1 MPKYDN
7 NLLVIGAG
15 SGGLIAALVAATLRA
30 KVTLIERHKMG
41 GDCLNTGCV
50 PSKSLLAAAK
60 AAHIM
65 RHGADYGLQSVEPRV
80 DFAAVMDRVQQ
91 AIATIEPKDSVE
103 RYSSL
108 GVNCIIG
115 DAELVDAHHVRVNG
129 EVHSARC
136 IVLATGGTPF
146 VPPLPGL
153 DSITPLTSDTVW
165 ELREQP
171 KRLVIVGGGPIGS
184 ELAQAFA
191 RLGTEVTI
199 VQKADRIMERE
210 DPDVSAHMTAVFTA
224 EGIRVETGARA
235 VAVAPGLLTI
245 ERAAA
250 AATPGSAPE
259 TVQVPFDQLLFAAG
273 RRAST
278 AGLNLEA
285 AGVKLSPQ
293 GTLEVDEYL
302 RTTQPN
308 IFACGDVAGPYQFTH
323 MASHQAGYAA
333 LNALFG
339 RFWKSKVDYRVVPWA
354 TYTEPEVARVG
365 LSETEAEARGLAVE
379 VTRYE
384 LDDLDRAIAEGTAEG
399 WLKVLTKPGSDQ
411 ILGATIVGPH
421 AGEIVQ
427 EFVSAMTH
435 GLGLKKIMGT
445 IHIYPTLAEANKMA
459 AGAWRKAR
467 APQGALKMLGVVLGW
482 LR

>member
-1 MPKYDN
+1 MASYDN
-7 NLLVIGAG
+7 NLIVIGAG

-30 KVTLIERHKMG
+30 RVTLIERHKMG

-50 PSKSLLAAAK
+50 PSKTLLSAAK

-65 RHGADYGLQSVEPRV
+65 RHGADYGLQSVEPQV
-80 DFAAVMDRVQQ
+80 NFAAVMERVQR

-115 DAELVDAHHVRVNG
+115 DAEFVDDHSVRVNG
-129 EVHSARC
+129 EVITARSI
-136 IVLATGGTPF
+136 IVATGGTPF

-153 DSITPLTSDTVW
+153 ESITPLTSDNVW

-171 KRLVIVGGGPIGS
+171 RRLVVVGGGPIGC

-191 RLGTEVTI
+191 RLGTEVTQ
-199 VQKADRIMERE
+199 VQMGSHIMDRE
-210 DPDVSAHMTAVFTA
+210 DPEVAAHMQEVLRS
-224 EGIRVETGARA
+224 EGVRIELNARA
-235 VAVAPGLLTI
+235 VAVAPGALTI
-245 ERAAA
+245 ERD
-250 AATPGSAPE
+250 GERSE
-259 TVQVPFDQLLFAAG
+259 LPFDQLLFAVG
-273 RRAST
+273 RRANT

-285 AGVKLSPQ
+285 AGVKLSDR
-293 GTLEVDEYL
+293 GTVAVDEYL
-302 RTTQPN
+302 RSSTPN

-339 RFWKSKVDYRVVPWA
+339 RLWKTKVDYGVVPWA

-365 LSETEAEARGLAVE
+365 LSEEEATAAGVAYD
-379 VTRYE
+379 VTRYG
-384 LDDLDRAIAEGTAEG
+384 LDDLDRAIAEGNADG
-399 WLKVLTKPGSDQ
+399 WVKVLTKPGSDR
-411 ILGATIVGPH
+411 ILGACIVGPH

-435 GLGLKKIMGT
+435 GMGLKKIMGT
-445 IHIYPTLAEANKMA
+445 IHIYPTVAEANKLA

-467 APQGALKMLGVVLGW
+467 APQGALDLLGRVFALT
-482 LR
+482 R

>member
-1 MPKYDN
+1 MASYDN
-7 NLLVIGAG
+7 NLIVIGAG

-30 KVTLIERHKMG
+30 RVTLIERHKMG

-50 PSKSLLAAAK
+50 PSKTLLSAAK

-65 RHGADYGLQSVEPRV
+65 RHGADYGLQSVEPQV
-80 DFAAVMDRVQQ
+80 NFAAVMERVQR

-115 DAELVDAHHVRVNG
+115 DAEFVDDHSVRVNG
-129 EVHSARC
+129 EVITARSV
-136 IVLATGGTPF
+136 IVATGGTPF

-153 DSITPLTSDTVW
+153 ESITPLTSDNVW

-171 KRLVIVGGGPIGS
+171 RRLVVVGGGPIGC

-191 RLGTEVTI
+191 RLGTEVTQ
-199 VQKADRIMERE
+199 VQMGSHIMDRE
-210 DPDVSAHMTAVFTA
+210 DPEVAAHMQEVLRS
-224 EGIRVETGARA
+224 EGVRIELNARA
-235 VAVAPGLLTI
+235 VAVAPGALTI
-245 ERAAA
+245 ERD
-250 AATPGSAPE
+250 GERSE
-259 TVQVPFDQLLFAAG
+259 LPFDQLLFAVG
-273 RRAST
+273 RRANT

-285 AGVKLSPQ
+285 AGVKLSDR
-293 GTLEVDEYL
+293 GTVAVDEYL
-302 RTTQPN
+302 RSSTPN

-339 RFWKSKVDYRVVPWA
+339 RLWKTKVDYGVVPWA

-365 LSETEAEARGLAVE
+365 LSEEEATAAGVAYD
-379 VTRYE
+379 VTRYG
-384 LDDLDRAIAEGTAEG
+384 LDDLDRAIAEGNADG
-399 WLKVLTKPGSDQ
+399 WVKVLTKPGSDR
-411 ILGATIVGPH
+411 ILGACIVGPH

-435 GLGLKKIMGT
+435 GMGLKKIMGT
-445 IHIYPTLAEANKMA
+445 IHIYPTVAEANKLA

-467 APQGALKMLGVVLGW
+467 APQGALDLLGRVFALT
-482 LR
+482 R